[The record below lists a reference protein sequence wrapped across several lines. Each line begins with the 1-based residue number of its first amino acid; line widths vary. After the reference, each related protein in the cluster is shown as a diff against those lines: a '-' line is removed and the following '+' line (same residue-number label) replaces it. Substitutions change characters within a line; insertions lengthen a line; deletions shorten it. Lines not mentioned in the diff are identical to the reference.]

1 MNPIMNAVKEKEH
14 EDTEITYLIQ
24 LGMERENKERQALEK
39 KYTEQDLYNA
49 RVEAYESG
57 LHDGFAEAANKAY
70 NKGLSEGYDQGFKSG
85 YAEAKAMRALYGEG
99 E

>member
-57 LHDGFAEAANKAY
+57 LHDGFAEAAHKAY

>member
-1 MNPIMNAVKEKEH
+1 M
-14 EDTEITYLIQ
+14 
-24 LGMERENKERQALEK
+24 GMERENKERQALEK

>member
-24 LGMERENKERQALEK
+24 LGMERESKERQALEK

-85 YAEAKAMRALYGEG
+85 YAEAKAMRALCGEG